1 MGDNK
6 IKPVS
11 RRQLLYVFPHLWLLG
26 FIKVHKIIRQESIKK
41 TVWRQ
46 RELSG
51 GEGKTRKA
59 GWGVSSTFN
68 RYLYKNLK
76 GNTTVNGGEG

>member
-11 RRQLLYVFPHLWLLG
+11 RRQLLYVFSHLWRLG
-26 FIKVHKIIRQESIKK
+26 FIKVHKIIRHESIKK

-51 GEGKTRKA
+51 GEGKKRED

-76 GNTTVNGGEG
+76 GNNIANCGEG